1 MTYPA
6 SPGGWPDPSTPQ
18 PDANAAA
25 PPGTAPA
32 YPPPPGYGAGG
43 YPPPPPGYGGGGY
56 PPPYPGY
63 PPYGYPPPR
72 TTNGMAIAALVCS
85 LSGFLTFLSAPV
97 GAILGHIARKQ
108 IRERGEEGDG
118 MALAGIVIGW
128 IITGLGILGCGAYIL
143 LIVWAFNAT
152 STY

>member
-18 PDANAAA
+18 SDPYAAS
-25 PPGTAPA
+25 PGAALPGAAPA
-32 YPPPPGYGAGG
+32 YQPPPGY
-43 YPPPPPGYGGGGY
+43 GGGY

-72 TTNGMAIAALVCS
+72 TTNGMAIASLVCS

-118 MALAGIVIGW
+118 MALAGIIVGW
-128 IITGLGILGCGAYIL
+128 IITGLGVLGCGAYVLFIVV
-143 LIVWAFNAT
+143 LIGTT
-152 STY
+152 SSY